1 MTTQTKAADR
11 GDTQTAYETVRTGHA
26 KHSIRRAV
34 PVSFILP
41 IDDRYRLIADERC
54 WRIEQRRNG
63 GEWRPIEYHAAIE
76 AAVNSLS
83 GRLLRTA
90 EVQSL
95 ADALGAIENVSRTL
109 TRALAPRFKAERRQ

>member
-41 IDDRYRLIADERC
+41 IDDRYRLTADERG
-54 WRIEQRRNG
+54 WRIEQRHEG
-63 GEWRPIEYHAAIE
+63 GEWRPVEYHTTID
-76 AAVNSLS
+76 AAVSSLGGS
-83 GRLLRTA
+83 LLSTP
-90 EVQSL
+90 EVRSL
-95 ADALGAIENVSRTL
+95 ADVASAAVENVASALTL
-109 TRALAPRFKAERRQ
+109 ALASSFKVRT